1 MQIEQREQDD
11 IVIADLQG
19 RLVAGDPQE
28 ALRDLIEE
36 LLAAGHRRIIL
47 NLSQLARIDSSGI
60 GELVAGVR
68 LAKSVGGRIV
78 LLQLVD
84 SVRRILNIS
93 QVLPVLETFDHEQDA
108 LDALA
113 QAV

>member
-1 MQIEQREQDD
+1 MQIEHRQHDN

-19 RLVAGDPQE
+19 RLVAGEPQE

-36 LLAAGHRRIIL
+36 LLAADQHRIVL

-68 LAKSVGGRIV
+68 LAKSVGARVV
-78 LLQLVD
+78 LLQLKA
-84 SVRRILNIS
+84 SVRRILDIS
-93 QVLPVLETFDHEQDA
+93 QVLPVLETFDDEQDA
-108 LDALA
+108 FDALA
-113 QAV
+113 